1 VEAHGGTIV
10 ASSEG
15 EGHGTTFEVRLPMIE
30 SANAAVPL
38 ADSQAREGVKLNG
51 ARVLLVEDEP
61 HSREVLE
68 QVLQEHGA
76 DVKAVASADEALA
89 SLSPFRPSILV
100 SDLGLPGT
108 DGFDLLRTI
117 RREAPQELRA
127 IPAIAVSAFVRP
139 EDRARAIRAG
149 FEMHIAKPANPADV
163 VRAVRQLMH

>member
-1 VEAHGGTIV
+1 
-10 ASSEG
+10 
-15 EGHGTTFEVRLPMIE
+15 
-30 SANAAVPL
+30 
-38 ADSQAREGVKLNG
+38 
-51 ARVLLVEDEP
+51 
-61 HSREVLE
+61 
-68 QVLQEHGA
+68 
-76 DVKAVASADEALA
+76 
-89 SLSPFRPSILV
+89 V